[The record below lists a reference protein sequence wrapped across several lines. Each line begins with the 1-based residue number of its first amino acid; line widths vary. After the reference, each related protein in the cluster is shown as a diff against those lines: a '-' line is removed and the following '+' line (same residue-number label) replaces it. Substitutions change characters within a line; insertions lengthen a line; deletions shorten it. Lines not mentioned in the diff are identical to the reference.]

1 MDKEKEKLILE
12 HIALADKIAMQMF
25 PKLKNKYSLDE
36 LKSSAYLGLIDA
48 AEKYEINN
56 NKPFKNFARKRIK
69 GSILDE
75 VKDDKRYNVKRGV
88 PHEQPIQS
96 LNSTTCKDGEKTVQ
110 FIELVQAKE
119 DYLNDLLI
127 KNEIEKML
135 LCLDHREKEIV
146 TMYYFR
152 NLTQQEISEF
162 IGLKQP
168 AVSKIIKRAIKK
180 IKGCLTTGK

>member
-1 MDKEKEKLILE
+1 MDKEKEKIVLK
-12 HIALADKIAMQMF
+12 HIYLADEIAIKMF

-135 LCLDHREKEIV
+135 MCLDHREKEIV

-162 IGLKQP
+162 VGLKQP
-168 AVSKIIKRAIKK
+168 AVSKIIKKAIEK

>member
-1 MDKEKEKLILE
+1 MDKEKEKLVLN
-12 HIALADKIAMQMF
+12 HIYLADKIAVQMF
-25 PKLKNKYSLDE
+25 SKLKNKYSLDE

-48 AEKYEINN
+48 AEKYEVDN
-56 NKPFKNFARKRIK
+56 NKPFENFARKRIK

-96 LNSTTCKDGEKTVQ
+96 LNSSSCKEDEKSMQ
-110 FIELVQAKE
+110 FIDLVQAKE

-135 LCLDHREKEIV
+135 MCLDHREKEII

>member
-1 MDKEKEKLILE
+1 MDKAKEKLVLK
-12 HIALADKIAMQMF
+12 HITLADKIAIQMF

-56 NKPFKNFARKRIK
+56 NKPFENFARKRIK

-96 LNSTTCKDGEKTVQ
+96 LNSTCCNESSKSIAYID
-110 FIELVQAKE
+110 LVQAKE
-119 DYLNDLLI
+119 DCFEDLLI
-127 KNEIEKML
+127 NYEIEKL
-135 LCLDHREKEIV
+135 LSCLDHKERELID
-146 TMYYFR
+146 MYYFQC
-152 NLTQQEISEF
+152 LTHEEIAQ
-162 IGLKQP
+162 ILKVHRTTITK
-168 AVSKIIKRAIKK
+168 ALKKIIEK
-180 IKGCLTTGK
+180 IKGCLTTGE

>member
-12 HIALADKIAMQMF
+12 HIALADKIAIQMF

-56 NKPFKNFARKRIK
+56 NKPFKNFARKSIK
-69 GSILDE
+69 CSILDE

-135 LCLDHREKEIV
+135 MCLDHREKEII

-152 NLTQQEISEF
+152 NLTQQEISQF
-162 IGLKQP
+162 VGLKQP
-168 AVSKIIKRAIKK
+168 AVSKIIKKAIEK

>member
-1 MDKEKEKLILE
+1 MDKEKEKLVLN
-12 HIALADKIAMQMF
+12 HIYLADKIAVQMF
-25 PKLKNKYSLDE
+25 SKLKNKYSLDE

-48 AEKYEINN
+48 AEKYEVDN
-56 NKPFKNFARKRIK
+56 NKPFENFARKRIK
-69 GSILDE
+69 GAILDE
-75 VKDDKRYNVKRGV
+75 AKDDKRYNVKRGV
-88 PHEQPIQS
+88 AHKYPIQS
-96 LNSTTCKDGEKTVQ
+96 LNAPINEDDNSIQ
-110 FIELVQAKE
+110 FIDLVQAKE

-152 NLTQQEISEF
+152 NLTQQEISQF
-162 IGLKQP
+162 VGLKQP

>member
-1 MDKEKEKLILE
+1 MDKEKEKLVLN
-12 HIALADKIAMQMF
+12 HIYLADKIAVQMF
-25 PKLKNKYSLDE
+25 SKLKNKYSLDE

-48 AEKYEINN
+48 AEKYEVNN
-56 NKPFKNFARKRIK
+56 NKPFENFARKRIK

-96 LNSTTCKDGEKTVQ
+96 LNAPIKEDDNSIQ
-110 FIELVQAKE
+110 FIDLVQEKE
-119 DYLNDLLI
+119 DYLDNLLL
-127 KNEIEKML
+127 KNEIEKIL

-146 TMYYFR
+146 TMHYFR
-152 NLTQQEISEF
+152 NLSQKEIAAF
-162 IGLKQP
+162 VGLKQP
-168 AVSKIIKRAIKK
+168 AISKILKKAIEK

>member
-1 MDKEKEKLILE
+1 MEKVKEKLVLN
-12 HIALADKIAMQMF
+12 HIYLADKIAAQMF
-25 PKLKNKYSLDE
+25 AKLKNKYSLDE

-56 NKPFKNFARKRIK
+56 NKPFENFARKRIK

-96 LNSTTCKDGEKTVQ
+96 LNLSACKGEEKSIQ
-110 FIELVQAKE
+110 FIDLVQDKE
-119 DYLNDLLI
+119 DYLSDLLV
-127 KNEIEKML
+127 KNEIEKL
-135 LCLDHREKEIV
+135 LMCLDYREKEIIM
-146 TMYYFR
+146 MYYFG
-152 NLTQQEISEF
+152 NLTQQEISQL

-168 AVSKIIKRAIKK
+168 AISKIIKKAIEK
-180 IKGCLTTGK
+180 IKGCITTGK